1 MNVSAKI
8 EAYFEKEHP
17 YKEGISVL
25 RALAAKTKAEE
36 TFKWSSPVYTLNG
49 KNVFWISRFKNH
61 FGVGFFNGVFL
72 KDPKGILVNAQEGKT
87 QAMRHLKF
95 YSLNEIDSKIVLS
108 FMNEA
113 LENQKKGMQLI
124 PKKKESPKLILPEQ
138 LKQVFAKHPNT
149 KKAFF
154 QLSPYKQRDYAEYI
168 LNAKQ
173 EKTKLSRLEKII
185 PMINSGIGL
194 NDTYRNC

>member
-154 QLSPYKQRDYAEYI
+154 QLSPYKKSDYAEYI

-185 PMINSGIGL
+185 PMINSGMGL

>member
-1 MNVSAKI
+1 MND
-8 EAYFEKEHP
+8 
-17 YKEGISVL
+17 
-25 RALAAKTKAEE
+25 
-36 TFKWSSPVYTLNG
+36 

-61 FGVGFFNGVFL
+61 FGVGFFNGFFL
-72 KDPKGILVNAQEGKT
+72 KDPKGILVNAQEGKI

-95 YSLNEIDSKIVLS
+95 NSLHEIDSKIVLS
-108 FMNEA
+108 FMTEA
-113 LENQKKGMQLI
+113 LENQMKGMQLI
-124 PKKKESPKLILPEQ
+124 LKKKESPKLILPEQ
-138 LKQVFAKHPNT
+138 LEQVFAKHPDT

-154 QLSPYKQRDYAEYI
+154 HLSPYKQKDYAEYI
-168 LNAKQ
+168 LNAKR